1 MHDLNMEEG
10 EAETI
15 LRELVRKQNLRSGEN
30 TLAVEFQTRLL
41 TLLRTASG
49 HESPSLTT
57 VDGNC
62 SWLKALGDLALQ
74 SPLVLKDFPVEMLNE
89 GLSGYCNLSL
99 CDKLRLLTFICDEV
113 LNSEKVR
120 SHIEK
125 ENLNIEK
132 QRKEAKALFA
142 VAKEKNLLEET
153 AKTVHSNGDPGS
165 STEQD
170 AVVLK
175 LTTEVAQAHSEML
188 EAKGRIPKRKIYDA
202 TRIEPQFVDGSG
214 KVFWKLKC
222 FEGFLIHGTPCKH
235 QSTRRGWYCI

>member
-1 MHDLNMEEG
+1 MEEG

-15 LRELVRKQNLRSGEN
+15 LRELVRKQNLRSEEN

-49 HESPSLTT
+49 HKSPSLATA
-57 VDGNC
+57 DGNC

-89 GLSGYCNLSL
+89 GLSGCCNLSL

-120 SHIEK
+120 SYIEK
-125 ENLNIEK
+125 ENSKIEK
-132 QRKEAKALFA
+132 QWKEAKAEFA
-142 VAKEKNLLEET
+142 AAKEKVKSLKQKLLEET
-153 AKTVHSNGDPGS
+153 AKTVHSSGDPGS

-175 LTTEVAQAHSEML
+175 LTTEVAQAHSVML

-202 TRIEPQFVDGSG
+202 TRN
-214 KVFWKLKC
+214 
-222 FEGFLIHGTPCKH
+222 
-235 QSTRRGWYCI
+235 